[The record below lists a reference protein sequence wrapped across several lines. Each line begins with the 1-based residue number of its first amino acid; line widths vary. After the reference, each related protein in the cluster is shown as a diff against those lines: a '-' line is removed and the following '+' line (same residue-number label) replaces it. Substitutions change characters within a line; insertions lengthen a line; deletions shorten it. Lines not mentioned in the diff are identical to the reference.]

1 MAALALSSLLV
12 AIYTLAFLANN
23 AYARPYAQ
31 GKDGMNNLRPG
42 NKQLPARKYLD
53 SFLANTSITPSDDD
67 DFPSQVWNVFD
78 REFGLWSEVA
88 FHDKR
93 LEHLPEDTEGREKA
107 RGIHVRSLETGS
119 CSR

>member
-31 GKDGMNNLRPG
+31 GKDRMNNFLRPD

-78 REFGLWSEVA
+78 REF
-88 FHDKR
+88 
-93 LEHLPEDTEGREKA
+93 
-107 RGIHVRSLETGS
+107 
-119 CSR
+119 